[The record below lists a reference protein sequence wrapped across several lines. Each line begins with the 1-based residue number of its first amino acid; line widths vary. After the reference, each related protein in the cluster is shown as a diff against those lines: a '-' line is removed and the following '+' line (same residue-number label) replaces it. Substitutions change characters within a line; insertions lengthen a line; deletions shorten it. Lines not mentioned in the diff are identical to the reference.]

1 MWIKESCLWICFSVS
16 VSTDAFSHCLV
27 ICEIRFTGQLVN
39 SGKEWACVFVLDS
52 GKCIIPCFLSL
63 PSSVLEAD
71 VGTAVCNSPSVPQ
84 LSWLLKPRAWSQ
96 SWLFPSP
103 CGLPCSPSHEE
114 DASYLFSYGPLPW
127 AGAGVQPCSCPG
139 VPVPWVWVKGPLSP
153 LWSSLWEH
161 QIRDNLTCAFLLARG
176 AGREPAALARE
187 MGAEDLLGW
196 EGWGALCSGNHGF
209 LMCETTGRSQE
220 LGCRSGQ
227 TGNWVAGGRQ
237 TQELSK
243 VFQGWCS
250 FPGQPHCWPWA
261 SGSLVEENLCLCWGL
276 GVVWSTPAREGL
288 SFSAAREELGICVQ
302 PADFSPTS
310 LSMHCEA
317 LAPSFSVPRN
327 VCMQV
332 TSSGFKC
339 LPSTLDK
346 NRTFL

>member
-1 MWIKESCLWICFSVS
+1 MWAQQCVTAPQCLS
-16 VSTDAFSHCLV
+16 
-27 ICEIRFTGQLVN
+27 
-39 SGKEWACVFVLDS
+39 WADCWSQGHEARAGSSQAPVGSPVAHHTRRM
-52 GKCIIPCFLSL
+52 PATCFLTDLCHEQVQEYSPAL
-63 PSSVLEAD
+63 VLE
-71 VGTAVCNSPSVPQ
+71 S
-84 LSWLLKPRAWSQ
+84 
-96 SWLFPSP
+96 LFPG
-103 CGLPCSPSHEE
+103 CEWRGLSHLS
-114 DASYLFSYGPLPW
+114 DHLFGNTKSGTI
-127 AGAGVQPCSCPG
+127 S
-139 VPVPWVWVKGPLSP
+139 
-153 LWSSLWEH
+153 H
-161 QIRDNLTCAFLLARG
+161 AFLLARG

-288 SFSAAREELGICVQ
+288 SFSAAREELGIYVQ

-317 LAPSFSVPRN
+317 LAPSLSVPRN